1 MTDKNLQKKVVDKKI
16 PSTKGDLA
24 ATIHYPNVE
33 VSNLAI
39 LCPGYLDTKDY
50 QHLLKLAEALC
61 EKGYVVVRFD
71 PSGTWESGGDIADY
85 TITQYLTDIK
95 SVVDFMLAQKPY
107 EKVLLGGHSR
117 GGQMSLLYAARDPR
131 ITLVLGIMPSHGP
144 ITGER
149 RIKWEQAGVSTSSRD
164 LPTNRNQKR
173 EFRVPFTH
181 VLDRDKY
188 DAVSDV
194 KNIHAPILF
203 VAGALDDLV
212 PPEEV
217 KEIFDS
223 ASGPKKFLLLENIGH
238 DYRLNNNEVAMVN
251 TKIMEQLAEYL

>member
-1 MTDKNLQKKVVDKKI
+1 MKVMEQKI
-16 PSTKGDLA
+16 PSTKGNLT
-24 ATIHYPNVE
+24 ATIHYPDAE
-33 VSNLAI
+33 AGKLAI

-61 EKGYVVVRFD
+61 EKGYVIVRFD
-71 PSGTWESGGDIADY
+71 PSGTWESAGDISDY
-85 TITQYLTDIK
+85 TITQYLVDIK

-149 RIKWEQAGVSTSSRD
+149 REKWERQGFSASSRD
-164 LPTNRNQKR
+164 LPASRSKKR

-181 VLDRDKY
+181 VLDMDKY

-194 KNIHAPILF
+194 KKIYAPIVF
-203 VAGALDDLV
+203 VAGTLDDVV

-217 KEIFDS
+217 KEIFDN
-223 ASGPKKFLLLENIGH
+223 ANEPRKFLVLENIGH
-238 DYRLNNNEVAMVN
+238 DYRLNDAEVASVN
-251 TKIMEQLAEYL
+251 VKIMEQLGEYL

>member
-1 MTDKNLQKKVVDKKI
+1 MKVMEQKI

-24 ATIHYPNVE
+24 ATIHYPVAE
-33 VSNLAI
+33 TSKLAI

-71 PSGTWESGGDIADY
+71 PSGTWESAGDIADY
-85 TITQYLTDIK
+85 TITQYFADIK
-95 SVVDFMLAQKPY
+95 NVVNFMLAQKPY

-117 GGQMSLLYAARDPR
+117 GGQMSLLYAARDQR

-149 RIKWEQAGVSTSSRD
+149 RENWEQTGFSASSRD
-164 LPTNRNQKR
+164 LPADRSQKR

-194 KNIHAPILF
+194 KNIHAPIVF

-223 ASGPKKFLLLENIGH
+223 ANEPKKFLVLENIGH
-238 DYRLNNNEVAMVN
+238 DYRLNDDEVMSVN
-251 TKIMEQLAEYL
+251 AKIMEQLEEYL

>member
-1 MTDKNLQKKVVDKKI
+1 MKLAEQKI

-24 ATIHYPNVE
+24 ATIHYPDAETNK
-33 VSNLAI
+33 LAI

-61 EKGYVVVRFD
+61 EKNYVVVRFD
-71 PSGTWESGGDIADY
+71 PSGTWESGGDISDY
-85 TITQYLTDIK
+85 TITQYLADIK
-95 SVVDFMLAQKPY
+95 SVTDFMFAQKHY

-117 GGQMSLLYAARDPR
+117 GGQMSLLYAARDPH

-149 RIKWEQAGVSTSSRD
+149 REKWEQAGVSASSRD
-164 LPTNRNQKR
+164 LPADRSQKR

-181 VLDRDKY
+181 VLDRDNY

-194 KNIHAPILF
+194 KKIHAPTVF

-217 KEIFDS
+217 REIFDS
-223 ASGPKKFLLLENIGH
+223 ANEPKKFLVLENIGH
-238 DYRLNNNEVAMVN
+238 DYRLNDGEVALVN
-251 TKIMEQLAEYL
+251 VKIMEQLAEYL